1 METIGWLRLA
11 AIGLFALYCLEQS
24 LRLAAPGFVATTPHT
39 ANRVEITPAPTDQLS
54 VSPPNPASKIANKRE
69 RPSLEDFGPNP
80 IDEPQSDRV
89 GKRNVRF
96 AMNES
101 FVLTSS
107 QLIERPSNNFS
118 AIRGPS
124 CVFDRGSGVSECS
137 RLSKQPQP
145 ATTPIYDQ
153 TAKPVDRVLRT
164 WTPVVMDESE
174 EFLIMKRPR
183 KDLTAIPGPS
193 CVFDRGT
200 AVSAC
205 SRLSKHAQPATTP
218 SYNQTAKP
226 VDRIQRTWAPVV
238 MDEIEVSVVMER
250 PREDLSAMPGPSCV
264 FDRGS
269 AVSGCLRSS
278 NILQPAATAIEQTAK
293 PVTPSTKESVE
304 RAQKSRAVEKPRKL
318 KVVGKKRQVASVKKK
333 VQQVG
338 SRVAVSHQP
347 KSKIRETWPSSTLVK
362 RGTTIKSGLIRR
374 LDRVVSLSR
383 TWLKWPTALSE
394 EKSTL
399 RRVSVF

>member
-24 LRLAAPGFVATTPHT
+24 LRLAAPGLVATGPHMADT
-39 ANRVEITPAPTDQLS
+39 VEITPAPTDQLS

-80 IDEPQSDRV
+80 IDRPQSDQVR
-89 GKRNVRF
+89 KRKVHF
-96 AMNES
+96 TMNES

-118 AIRGPS
+118 AIREPS
-124 CVFDRGSGVSECS
+124 CVFDRDSGVSECS

-145 ATTPIYDQ
+145 AATPFHGK
-153 TAKPVDRVLRT
+153 TAKPVDWVLRT

-174 EFLIMKRPR
+174 EFVIMKRPG
-183 KDLTAIPGPS
+183 KDLSAIPGPS
-193 CVFDRGT
+193 CVFDRGS

-218 SYNQTAKP
+218 IYDRTAKP
-226 VDRIQRTWAPVV
+226 VDRVQRTWTPVV
-238 MDEIEVSVVMER
+238 RGEIEVSVFMER
-250 PREDLSAMPGPSCV
+250 PRKDLSAIPGPSCV
-264 FDRGS
+264 FDTGS
-269 AVSGCLRSS
+269 AVSACSRSS

-293 PVTPSTKESVE
+293 PITPSTRASVE
-304 RAQKSRAVEKPRKL
+304 TAQKFRAAEKPRKL
-318 KVVGKKRQVASVKKK
+318 KAVEKKRRVASVKMK

-338 SRVAVSHQP
+338 NQVAVSYQP
-347 KSKIRETWPSSTLVK
+347 KSKVREAWPSPTLVK
-362 RGTTIKSGLIRR
+362 RGTTIKSGVIRR
-374 LDRVVSLSR
+374 LVRVVSLPR
-383 TWLKWPTALSE
+383 KWLKWPTALSE
-394 EKSTL
+394 KKSTL
-399 RRVSVF
+399 RRVSIF